1 MGDGGILGGRMR
13 AWLHALSS
21 ASGTV
26 AGLGDQVAVKGESS
40 KFLPTELE
48 RSRTTDREGQRR
60 LGSKATILDGTCGYS
75 AAALDRFCAIS
86 NVFER
91 AQAIP
96 CPPFRV
102 S

>member
-21 ASGTV
+21 ASGRV

-60 LGSKATILDGTCGYS
+60 LGSKATIPTMVPVVI
-75 AAALDRFCAIS
+75 RQRPWT
-86 NVFER
+86 VF
-91 AQAIP
+91 AQYP
-96 CPPFRV
+96 TSLNELKPFRARP
-102 S
+102 SG